1 MKNYYDILGVNE
13 KATSAEIT
21 RAFKELAKQHH
32 PDRGGDKD
40 RFQEISEAHD
50 TLKNSQKRHDYDT
63 MRKFGSRSTGGGG
76 QHPFFNE
83 DIFGDFFSGFQGGDM
98 DFTSSFNFTR
108 GPGGERIFR
117 QTNTH
122 PRGNRNVQVRM
133 AISIKEAMMNS
144 EKTINYKLPS
154 GRDEFATVKI
164 PAGVQHG
171 VTFKFSGM
179 GDDSIRNMPRGDLM
193 VVMSVLDSDGYTRKG
208 NDLYTDKTIDCFQAV
223 RGHEFN
229 LRTLEDKIIK
239 VKVPAGTQPGTLL
252 TLKGQGMP
260 VHRTLNIRG
269 NLYVKIHIL
278 IPQLSAADLKKI
290 KDL

>member
-13 KATSAEIT
+13 QSTSADIT
-21 RAFKELAKQHH
+21 KAFKNLAKQHH
-32 PDRGGDKD
+32 PDRGGTQEK
-40 RFQEISEAHD
+40 FQEINEAHD

-63 MRKFGSRSTGGGG
+63 QRKFGGSGQDGD

-83 DIFGDFFSGFQGGDM
+83 DIFGDIFSGFGQGGDM
-98 DFTSSFNFTR
+98 DFNSRFNFTR

-133 AISIKEAMMNS
+133 AISIKEAMTNS

-208 NDLYTDKTIDCFQAV
+208 NDLHTDKTIDCFQAV
-223 RGHEFN
+223 RGHRIQ
-229 LRTLEDKIIK
+229 LKTLEDSVIT
-239 VKVPAGTQPGTLL
+239 VNVPAGTQPGTLL
-252 TLKGQGMP
+252 MVRSKGMP
-260 VHRTLNIRG
+260 VHKTLNIRG
-269 NLYVKIHIL
+269 NLYVKIHVL
-278 IPQLSAADLKKI
+278 IPQLSASDLKKI
-290 KDL
+290 KNL

>member
-1 MKNYYDILGVNE
+1 MKNYYDVLGVDE

-21 RAFKELAKQHH
+21 KAFKDLAKKYH

-40 RFQEISEAHD
+40 KFQEINEAHD
-50 TLKNSQKRHDYDT
+50 TLKSSQKRHDYDT
-63 MRKFGSRSTGGGG
+63 MRKFGGTRGGD
-76 QHPFFNE
+76 HPLFNE
-83 DIFGDFFSGFQGGDM
+83 DIFGDFFSGFSGGDM
-98 DFTSSFNFTR
+98 DFGGSFNFTR

-117 QTNTH
+117 QNRQ

-133 AISIKEAMMNS
+133 AVSIKEAMMNN

-154 GRDEFATVKI
+154 GREEFATVKI

-171 VTFKFSGM
+171 ITFKFSGM

-208 NDLYTDKTIDCFQAV
+208 NDLFTDKTIDCFQAV
-223 RGHEFN
+223 RGHEFK
-229 LRTLEDKIIK
+229 LKTLEDKIIK
-239 VKVPAGTQPGTLL
+239 VKVPAGTQPNTLL
-252 TLKGQGMP
+252 QVQGQGMP
-260 VHRTLNIRG
+260 IHKTIGIRG
-269 NLYVKIHIL
+269 NLYVKIHVL
-278 IPQLSAADLKKI
+278 IPQLSAQDLKKI

>member
-1 MKNYYDILGVNE
+1 MKNYYDILGVDE

-21 RAFKELAKQHH
+21 KAFKDLAKQHH

-40 RFQEISEAHD
+40 RFQEINEAHD

-63 MRKFGSRSTGGGG
+63 MRKFGSRSTDGGAD
-76 QHPFFNE
+76 HPFFNE
-83 DIFGDFFSGFQGGDM
+83 DIFGDFFSGFGGDTGG
-98 DFTSSFNFTR
+98 FRFNFTGR
-108 GPGGERIFR
+108 DGDERIFR
-117 QTNTH
+117 NVRNQ

-133 AISIKEAMMNS
+133 AISIKEAMTSRM
-144 EKTINYKLPS
+144 KTISYKLPS
-154 GRDEFATVKI
+154 GREEFANVKI

-171 VTFKFSGM
+171 VTFKFAGM

-193 VVMSVLDSDGYTRKG
+193 VVMSVLDSDGFTRKG

-223 RGHEFN
+223 RGYEFN
-229 LRTLEDKIIK
+229 MQTLEDKIIK

-252 TLKGQGMP
+252 TLKGLGMP
-260 VHRTLNIRG
+260 VHKTLNIRG
-269 NLYVKIHIL
+269 NLYVKVHIL
-278 IPQLSAADLKKI
+278 IPQLSAQDLKKI

>member
-1 MKNYYDILGVNE
+1 MKNYYDVLGVDE

-21 RAFKELAKQHH
+21 KAFKDLAKKHH
-32 PDRGGDKD
+32 PDRGGDETK
-40 RFQEISEAHD
+40 FKEINEAHD
-50 TLKNSQKRHDYDT
+50 TLKSSQKRHDYDT
-63 MRKFGSRSTGGGG
+63 MRKFGGSSTGG

-83 DIFGDFFSGFQGGDM
+83 DIFGDFFSGFGGGDM
-98 DFTSSFNFTR
+98 DFGGSFNFTR

-117 QTNTH
+117 QNRQT
-122 PRGNRNVQVRM
+122 RGNRNVQVRM
-133 AISIKEAMMNS
+133 AISIKEAMMNN

-171 VTFKFSGM
+171 ITFKFAGM

-229 LRTLEDKIIK
+229 LKTLEDKIIK
-239 VKVPAGTQPGTLL
+239 VKVPAGTQPNTLL
-252 TLKGQGMP
+252 QVQGQGMP
-260 VHRTLNIRG
+260 VHKTIGIRG
-269 NLYVKIHIL
+269 NLYVKIHVLIL
-278 IPQLSAADLKKI
+278 QLSAADLKKI

>member
-1 MKNYYDILGVNE
+1 MKNYYDILGVDE
-13 KATSAEIT
+13 KATSADIT
-21 RAFKELAKQHH
+21 KAFKDLAKQHH

-40 RFQEISEAHD
+40 KFQEINEAHD

-76 QHPFFNE
+76 DHPFFNE
-83 DIFGDFFSGFQGGDM
+83 DIFGDFFSGFGGD
-98 DFTSSFNFTR
+98 TSGFRFNFTGR
-108 GPGGERIFR
+108 NGDERVFR
-117 QTNTH
+117 NVRNQ

-133 AISIKEAMMNS
+133 AISIKEAMTSRM
-144 EKTINYKLPS
+144 KTISYKLPS
-154 GRDEFATVKI
+154 GREEFANVKI

-179 GDDSIRNMPRGDLM
+179 GDDSIKNMPRGDLM
-193 VVMSVLDSDGYTRKG
+193 VVMSVLDSDGFTRKG

-223 RGHEFN
+223 RGYEFN
-229 LRTLEDKIIK
+229 MQTLEDKIIK

-252 TLKGQGMP
+252 TLKGLGMP
-260 VHRTLNIRG
+260 VHKTLNIRG

-278 IPQLSAADLKKI
+278 IPQLSAQDLKKI

>member
-1 MKNYYDILGVNE
+1 MKNYYDILGVDE
-13 KATSAEIT
+13 KATSADIT
-21 RAFKELAKQHH
+21 KAFKDLAKQHH

-40 RFQEISEAHD
+40 KFQEINEAHD

-76 QHPFFNE
+76 EHPFFNE
-83 DIFGDFFSGFQGGDM
+83 DIFGDFFSGFGGDTGG
-98 DFTSSFNFTR
+98 FRFNFTGR
-108 GPGGERIFR
+108 NGDERVFR
-117 QTNTH
+117 NVRNQ

-133 AISIKEAMMNS
+133 AISIKEAMTSRM
-144 EKTINYKLPS
+144 KTISYKLPS
-154 GRDEFATVKI
+154 GREEFANVKI

-179 GDDSIRNMPRGDLM
+179 GDDSIKNMPRGDLM
-193 VVMSVLDSDGYTRKG
+193 VVMSVLDSDGFTRKG

-229 LRTLEDKIIK
+229 LRTLDDKVIK
-239 VKVPAGTQPGTLL
+239 VKVPAGTQPGTML
-252 TLKGQGMP
+252 TLKGLGMP
-260 VHRTLNIRG
+260 VHKTLNIRG
-269 NLYVKIHIL
+269 NLYVKVHIL
-278 IPQLSAADLKKI
+278 IPQLSAQDLKKI

>member
-1 MKNYYDILGVNE
+1 MKNYYDVLGVNE
-13 KATSAEIT
+13 NSSSADIT
-21 RAFKELAKQHH
+21 KAFKDLAKKHH
-32 PDRGGDKD
+32 PDRGGDEAK
-40 RFQEISEAHD
+40 FKEINEAHD

-63 MRKFGSRSTGGGG
+63 MRKFGTSGTGG

-83 DIFGDFFSGFQGGDM
+83 DIFGDFFSGFSNGDM
-98 DFTSSFNFTR
+98 DFNGRFNFSGRPGDTR
-108 GPGGERIFR
+108 TWRSTGR
-117 QTNTH
+117 Q
-122 PRGNRNVQVRM
+122 RGNRNVQVRM
-133 AISIKEAMMNS
+133 AVSIKEAMNHN

-154 GRDEFATVKI
+154 GREEFATVKI

-179 GDDSIRNMPRGDLM
+179 GDDSVKNMPRGDLM

-229 LRTLEDKIIK
+229 LKTLEDKIIK
-239 VKVPAGTQPGTLL
+239 VKVPAGTQPNTLL
-252 TLKGQGMP
+252 QVQGQGMP
-260 VHRTLNIRG
+260 VHKTIGIRG
-269 NLYVKIHIL
+269 NLYVKVHVL

>member
-21 RAFKELAKQHH
+21 KAFKDLAKKHH

-63 MRKFGSRSTGGGG
+63 MRKFGSPRQGGGE
-76 QHPFFNE
+76 HPFFNE
-83 DIFGDFFSGFQGGDM
+83 DIFGDFFSGFGNEG
-98 DFTSSFNFTR
+98 FTFNFTGR
-108 GPGGERIFR
+108 NGDERIFR
-117 QTNTH
+117 NVRNQ

-154 GRDEFATVKI
+154 GREEFATVKI

-193 VVMSVLDSDGYTRKG
+193 VVMSVLDSDGYTRKV

-229 LRTLEDKIIK
+229 LKTLDDKIIK

-252 TLKGQGMP
+252 TLKGLGMP
-260 VHRTLNIRG
+260 VHKTLNIRG

-278 IPQLSAADLKKI
+278 IPQLTAAGLQKI

>member
-1 MKNYYDILGVNE
+1 MKNYYDVLGVNE
-13 KATSAEIT
+13 NSSSAEIT
-21 RAFKELAKQHH
+21 KAFKELAKKHH
-32 PDRGGDKD
+32 PDRGGDEAK
-40 RFQEISEAHD
+40 FKEINEAHD

-63 MRKFGSRSTGGGG
+63 MRKFGTSGTGG

-83 DIFGDFFSGFQGGDM
+83 DIFGDFFSGFGGGDM
-98 DFTSSFNFTR
+98 DFTGNFNFTR
-108 GPGGERIFR
+108 GPGGERVFKR
-117 QTNTH
+117 TQ

-133 AISIKEAMMNS
+133 AVSIKEAMMNH

-171 VTFKFSGM
+171 VTFKFAGM

-229 LRTLEDKIIK
+229 LKTLENKIIK
-239 VKVPAGTQPGTLL
+239 VKVPAGTQPNTMLQVQ
-252 TLKGQGMP
+252 GQGMP
-260 VHRTLNIRG
+260 IHKTIGIRG
-269 NLYVKIHIL
+269 NLYVKIHVL

>member
-1 MKNYYDILGVNE
+1 MKDYYDILGVSEDASNE
-13 KATSAEIT
+13 QIKK
-21 RAFKELAKQHH
+21 AFKEIAKKEH
-32 PDRGGDKD
+32 PDRGGNEA
-40 RFQEISEAHD
+40 RFKEANEAYD

-63 MRKFGSRSTGGGG
+63 MRKFGGAGHGGA

-83 DIFGDFFSGFQGGDM
+83 DIFGDFFSGFGGNNDN
-98 DFTSSFNFTR
+98 FTFNFTQ
-108 GPGGERIFR
+108 GPGKRTRTFR
-117 QTNTH
+117 SG

-133 AISIKEAMMNS
+133 AVSIKEAMTSN

-171 VTFKFSGM
+171 VTFKFTGM
-179 GDDSIRNMPRGDLM
+179 GDDSIKNMPRGDLM

-229 LRTLEDKIIK
+229 LQTLDDKVIK
-239 VKVPAGTQPGTLL
+239 VKVPAGTQPGTILAV
-252 TLKGQGMP
+252 KGQGMP
-260 VHRTLNIRG
+260 VHKTLNIRG
-269 NLYVKIHIL
+269 NLYVKIHVL
-278 IPQLSAADLKKI
+278 IPQLSASDLKKI

>member
-1 MKNYYDILGVNE
+1 MKNYYDVLGVDE

-21 RAFKELAKQHH
+21 KAFKDLAKKHH
-32 PDRGGDKD
+32 PDRGGDEAK
-40 RFQEISEAHD
+40 FKEINEAHD
-50 TLKNSQKRHDYDT
+50 TLKSSQKRHDYDT
-63 MRKFGSRSTGGGG
+63 MRKFGSTSTGG

-83 DIFGDFFSGFQGGDM
+83 DIFGDFFSGFSGGDM
-98 DFTSSFNFTR
+98 DFGGSFNFTR

-117 QTNTH
+117 QNRQT
-122 PRGNRNVQVRM
+122 RGNRNVQVRM
-133 AISIKEAMMNS
+133 AVSIKEAMNHN

-171 VTFKFSGM
+171 VTFKFQGM
-179 GDDSIRNMPRGDLM
+179 GDDSIKNMPRGDLM

-223 RGHEFN
+223 RGYEFN
-229 LRTLEDKIIK
+229 LKTLEDKIIK
-239 VKVPAGTQPGTLL
+239 VKVPAGTQPGTML

-260 VHRTLNIRG
+260 VHKTIGIRG
-269 NLYVKIHIL
+269 NLYVKVHVL

>member
-1 MKNYYDILGVNE
+1 MKNYYDILGVDE
-13 KATSAEIT
+13 KATSADIT
-21 RAFKELAKQHH
+21 KAFKDLAKRHH

-40 RFQEISEAHD
+40 KFQEINEAHD

-76 QHPFFNE
+76 EHPFFNE
-83 DIFGDFFSGFQGGDM
+83 DIFGDFFSGFGNGDTGG
-98 DFTSSFNFTR
+98 FRFNFTGR
-108 GPGGERIFR
+108 DGDERIFR
-117 QTNTH
+117 NVRNQ

-133 AISIKEAMMNS
+133 AISIKEAMMHN
-144 EKTINYKLPS
+144 EKTISYKLPS
-154 GRDEFATVKI
+154 GREEFATVKI

-193 VVMSVLDSDGYTRKG
+193 VVMSVLDSDGFTRKG
-208 NDLYTDKTIDCFQAV
+208 NDLFTDKTIDCFQAV

-229 LRTLEDKIIK
+229 LKTLDEKIIK
-239 VKVPAGTQPGTLL
+239 VKVPAGTQPGTML
-252 TLKGQGMP
+252 TLKGLGMP
-260 VHRTLNIRG
+260 VHKTLNIRG
-269 NLYVKIHIL
+269 NLYVKVHIL
-278 IPQLSAADLKKI
+278 IPQLSAQDLKKI

>member
-1 MKNYYDILGVNE
+1 MKNYYDILGVDE
-13 KATSAEIT
+13 KATSADIT
-21 RAFKELAKQHH
+21 KAFKDLAKKHH

-40 RFQEISEAHD
+40 KFQEINEAHD

-76 QHPFFNE
+76 EHPFFNE
-83 DIFGDFFSGFQGGDM
+83 DIFGDFFSGFGGD
-98 DFTSSFNFTR
+98 TSGFRFNFTGR
-108 GPGGERIFR
+108 DGDERIFR
-117 QTNTH
+117 NVRQQ

-133 AISIKEAMMNS
+133 AISIKEAMMNN
-144 EKTINYKLPS
+144 EKTISYKLPS
-154 GRDEFATVKI
+154 GREEFATVKI

-193 VVMSVLDSDGYTRKG
+193 VVMSVLDSDGFTRKG

-229 LRTLEDKIIK
+229 LKTLEDKIIK
-239 VKVPAGTQPGTLL
+239 VKVPAGTQPGTML
-252 TLKGQGMP
+252 TLKGLGMP
-260 VHRTLNIRG
+260 VHKTLNIRG

-278 IPQLSAADLKKI
+278 IPQLSAQDLKKI

>member
-76 QHPFFNE
+76 EHPFFNE
-83 DIFGDFFSGFQGGDM
+83 DIFGDFFSGFGNEG
-98 DFTSSFNFTR
+98 FTFNFSGR
-108 GPGGERIFR
+108 NGDERIFR
-117 QTNTH
+117 NVRNQ

-133 AISIKEAMMNS
+133 AISIKEAMMNN

-154 GRDEFATVKI
+154 GREEFATVKI

-193 VVMSVLDSDGYTRKG
+193 VVMSVLDSDGYTRKV

-229 LRTLEDKIIK
+229 LKTLDDKIIK

-252 TLKGQGMP
+252 TLKGLGMP
-260 VHRTLNIRG
+260 VHKTLNIRG